1 MRIARPAKKRFH
13 IPKPAI
19 IKVRGSGGLNSGF
32 NPRAVMGNNYNKFHK
47 NSPTATNIEGAL
59 HVDRYL
65 TNFSVMFVQDSIN
78 FIAQRAASI
87 IPVVKQT
94 DLFVQY
100 DRGYFWRDEAKPRPL
115 GGRPQQVGYK
125 IESDSY
131 ACVEYALEHVV
142 DDRQRANADEPIRL
156 DENATTLLTQKNMI
170 KQDRTW
176 CQRFFVTGVWTTD
189 VTGVHSTPGA
199 NQITQFSQPDSEPIE
214 VIDQYKDVI
223 AERTGYMP
231 NTLVLGADVKRA
243 LRSHPDISDRIKYTQ
258 VGIADD
264 GILASLFEVENVI
277 TARSVYTTSNEG
289 ATNAF
294 DFIADQDAM
303 WLGYIEPNPT
313 VDSPTAIAMFT
324 WTGLIPGQTNQL
336 GGVIERGRD
345 DRAHSDYFQ
354 GRMAWDMKRVSADL
368 GVFFDNVV
376 D

>member
-1 MRIARPAKKRFH
+1 MRIATPARKRFH
-13 IPKPAI
+13 LPKPAI
-19 IKVRGSGGLNSGF
+19 IKVRGSGGIYGA
-32 NPRAVMGNNYNKFHK
+32 NPRAVIGGNGGPGLAK

-65 TNFSVMFVQDSIN
+65 TNFSVMFVQESTQ
-78 FIAQRAASI
+78 FIAQRCASV

-94 DLFVQY
+94 DLYVQY

-115 GGRPQQVGYK
+115 GGRPAQVGYK
-125 IESDSY
+125 IDSDSY
-131 ACVEYALEHVV
+131 ACVEFGLEHVV
-142 DDRQRANADEPIRL
+142 DDRQRTNADDPIDL
-156 DENATTLLTQKNMI
+156 DRNATTLLTQKNLI
-170 KQDRTW
+170 KQDRVW
-176 CQRFFVTGVWTTD
+176 CQRFFTTGVWSTD
-189 VTGVHSTPGA
+189 VTAVESTPGN
-199 NQITQFSQPDSEPIE
+199 NQIVQFSKPDSEPIE
-214 VIDQYKDVI
+214 VIDQFKDVI

-264 GILASLFEVENVI
+264 GILASLFEVQNVI

-294 DFIADQDAM
+294 DFIAAQDAM

-313 VDSPTAIAMFT
+313 VDSPTAIAMFA
-324 WTGLIPGQTNQL
+324 WTGLIPGQTNQI

-354 GRMAWDMKRVSADL
+354 GRMAWDLKKVSADL
-368 GVFFDNVV
+368 GVFFSNVV